1 MPGNAWHL
9 FQGATGFD
17 WIPVRHS
24 STRRLIGWPPKKP
37 IKRPTGNNDQ
47 IPDNAPSLAE
57 ADEILARFAEPA
69 LV

>member
-1 MPGNAWHL
+1 MCK
-9 FQGATGFD
+9 GFD
-17 WIPVRHS
+17 WITTHYS

-57 ADEILARFAEPA
+57 ADEILARFSNLA